1 MDRGYKKRD
10 NDLYFKGKSEARMS
24 SVSKSTCLIIK
35 EVEKRSF
42 WLNKLKNARVVD
54 ILIPRLKSI
63 YDEDNAIKVYNLLE
77 IILKDMGNNS
87 EEVREFIVSNP
98 TLLLVNYRRLV
109 LMLSLLHV
117 GDLDR
122 IILSDYTNLLY
133 KGINVNKLY
142 ALCKKYE
149 IDKNID
155 DFIDGFDSDKDVPK
169 IPNSTLSALVVKYNL
184 MLQDIKN
191 NVNISMSLK
200 K

>member
-10 NDLYFKGKSEARMS
+10 DDLYFKSKNEARMC
-24 SVSKSTCLIIK
+24 SVSKQTCLIMK

-54 ILIPRLKSI
+54 ILMPRLKSV

-122 IILSDYTNLLY
+122 VILSDYTNLLY
-133 KGINVNKLY
+133 KGINVNVLY
-142 ALCKKYE
+142 ALSIKYRMDRNMTAFIE
-149 IDKNID
+149 GLDGQIDAA
-155 DFIDGFDSDKDVPK
+155 K
-169 IPNSTLSALVVKYNL
+169 IPNSTLSSLVIKYNL

-191 NVNISMSLK
+191 NVNINRVLNK
-200 K
+200 

>member
-1 MDRGYKKRD
+1 MDRSYKKRD
-10 NDLYFKGKSEARMS
+10 NDLYFKCMNDVRMS
-24 SVSKSTCLIIK
+24 SVSKQTCLIMK

-54 ILIPRLKSI
+54 ILMPRLKSV
-63 YDEDNAIKVYNLLE
+63 YDENNAIKVYNV
-77 IILKDMGNNS
+77 IDTILSDMGKDS

-122 IILSDYTNLLY
+122 VILSDYTNLLY
-133 KGINVNKLY
+133 KGINVNVLY
-142 ALCKKYE
+142 ALSIKYG
-149 IDKNID
+149 IDRNMTAFIEGLDGQID
-155 DFIDGFDSDKDVPK
+155 AVK
-169 IPNSTLSALVVKYNL
+169 ISNFTLSALVVKYNL

-191 NVNISMSLK
+191 NVNRVLNK
-200 K
+200 

>member
-1 MDRGYKKRD
+1 
-10 NDLYFKGKSEARMS
+10 
-24 SVSKSTCLIIK
+24 
-35 EVEKRSF
+35 
-42 WLNKLKNARVVD
+42 
-54 ILIPRLKSI
+54 
-63 YDEDNAIKVYNLLE
+63 
-77 IILKDMGNNS
+77 MGNNS

-155 DFIDGFDSDKDVPK
+155 AFIDGFDSDKDVPK

>member
-1 MDRGYKKRD
+1 MDRSYKKRD
-10 NDLYFKGKSEARMS
+10 NDLYFKCMNDVRMS
-24 SVSKSTCLIIK
+24 SVSKQTCLIMK

-54 ILIPRLKSI
+54 ILMPRLKSV
-63 YDEDNAIKVYNLLE
+63 YDENNAIKVYNV
-77 IILKDMGNNS
+77 IDTILSDMGKDS

-122 IILSDYTNLLY
+122 VILSDYTNLLY
-133 KGINVNKLY
+133 KGINVNVLY
-142 ALCKKYE
+142 ALSIKYG
-149 IDKNID
+149 IDRNMTAFIEGLDGQID
-155 DFIDGFDSDKDVPK
+155 AVK
-169 IPNSTLSALVVKYNL
+169 ISNFTLSALVVKYNL

-191 NVNISMSLK
+191 NVNINRVLNK
-200 K
+200 